1 SYLQFL
7 PLSLHDALPILSVN
21 VIFEWIG
28 VILILIGSIVS
39 LISAIG
45 IIRFPDIY
53 SRAHAA
59 TKTTTLAVLITLV
72 GTFIYVWFGE
82 GYMSVRLMLGIV
94 FVFITAPI
102 SGHLILRAAYR
113 ANIKMSDNTVEDEL
127 KTAIHRKESEDN

>member
-1 SYLQFL
+1 MN
-7 PLSLHDALPILSVN
+7 VN

-82 GYMSVRLMLGIV
+82 RYMSVRLMLGIV

-127 KTAIHRKESEDN
+127 KTAIYRKESEEN

>member
-1 SYLQFL
+1 MN
-7 PLSLHDALPILSVN
+7 VN
-21 VIFEWIG
+21 VIFEWVG

-127 KTAIHRKESEDN
+127 KTAIYRKEKESEDN

>member
-1 SYLQFL
+1 LN
-7 PLSLHDALPILSVN
+7 VN
-21 VIFEWIG
+21 VIFEWVG

-127 KTAIHRKESEDN
+127 KTAIYRKEKESEDN